1 MVAMKKLITILPVCF
16 ILTIQV
22 FSQISSVGMSNE
34 FKQIT
39 RFGKMQTGFEGLQTY
54 HSGNVK
60 GSQFFNDNWSVGSVT
75 TTDKEVF
82 NNNYLFIYDKVR
94 QELFLKPK
102 DSDVVVLADKSQ
114 IYSFSIFTD
123 RMHNFQQALLYDPNQ
138 KGNFFEVLVQ
148 SDKYTLLKLI
158 KTTFEKANTNDME
171 KVRQGNFEDEFV
183 DHVTHYLY
191 HNHKLQKISLNENSV
206 RKALKDLQSKADDF
220 LNLHSNNEFNEQLLI
235 NLITTINS

>member
-1 MVAMKKLITILPVCF
+1 MKKLITILPVYF
-16 ILTIQV
+16 IITIQV
-22 FSQISSVGMSNE
+22 FSQISSLGISNE

-60 GSQFFNDNWSVGSVT
+60 GSQFFNDSWSVGSVT
-75 TTDKEVF
+75 TTNKEIF

-102 DSDVVVLADKSQ
+102 DSDVVVLTDKSQ

-123 RMHNFQQALLYDPNQ
+123 KMHNFQQALLYDPNQ

-158 KTTFEKANTNDME
+158 KTTFEKANPNDIE
-171 KVRQGNFEDEFV
+171 KVKQGEFEDEFV
-183 DHVTHYLY
+183 DHVTYYIY
-191 HNHKLQKISLNENSV
+191 HNNKLQKITLTENSI
-206 RKALKDLQSKADDF
+206 RKALKDQQSTVNDF
-220 LNLHSNNEFNEQLLI
+220 FDTHENDEVTEDLLI
-235 NLITTINS
+235 NLINQLKS

>member
-1 MVAMKKLITILPVCF
+1 
-16 ILTIQV
+16 
-22 FSQISSVGMSNE
+22 
-34 FKQIT
+34 
-39 RFGKMQTGFEGLQTY
+39 
-54 HSGNVK
+54 
-60 GSQFFNDNWSVGSVT
+60 
-75 TTDKEVF
+75 
-82 NNNYLFIYDKVR
+82 
-94 QELFLKPK
+94 
-102 DSDVVVLADKSQ
+102 
-114 IYSFSIFTD
+114 
-123 RMHNFQQALLYDPNQ
+123 MHNFQQALLYDPNQ